1 MRITANYLRQLIA
14 EELDRALSAHLIS
27 EQEGEDKDEEKP
39 AEDEGGDDAGD
50 DLFGDTGDDED
61 AEGDRSATKK
71 SAGAAAVDEEGED
84 DEEDAPEASG
94 GEKEGQEEEE
104 EEDEPPAE
112 PTGPSGFEF
121 DEEINAAM
129 AGFEKRALDVAAAKQ
144 EGRVLSMARFLFEA
158 DEEDEV
164 AFDAATFADDTA
176 RLIANYDTLIDME
189 QAIYTKAV
197 DFVAEKY
204 GEATAEQLKDILSMR
219 YDIEFDQPNDPEA
232 DEREVYAAGATG
244 GGGAA

>member
-39 AEDEGGDDAGD
+39 AEDEGGDDAVE
-50 DLFGDTGDDED
+50 DLFGDAGDDED
-61 AEGDRSATKK
+61 AEGDRSATKQ
-71 SAGAAAVDEEGED
+71 SAGPAAVADED
-84 DEEDAPEASG
+84 DEEAASEASG
-94 GEKEGQEEEE
+94 GEKVGQEEE